1 MGKGFE
7 KQTKTIEDQGKKQ
20 VGALK
25 DLKPKDKKEKQI
37 EAIEDESDDTISI
50 QKKKSNLNQIS
61 RGNPKKHIK
70 RSIKH
75 NKKY

>member
-25 DLKPKDKKEKQI
+25 DLKQKDKKEKQI
-37 EAIEDESDDTISI
+37 ETIEDKSDDTISI
-50 QKKKSNLNQIS
+50 QKKIKSKSN
-61 RGNPKKHIK
+61 IK
-70 RSIKH
+70 RKS
-75 NKKY
+75 KKTYQKIN

>member
-37 EAIEDESDDTISI
+37 EAIEDKSDDTISI
-50 QKKKSNLNQIS
+50 QKKIKSKSN
-61 RGNPKKHIK
+61 IK
-70 RSIKH
+70 RKS
-75 NKKY
+75 KKTYQKIN